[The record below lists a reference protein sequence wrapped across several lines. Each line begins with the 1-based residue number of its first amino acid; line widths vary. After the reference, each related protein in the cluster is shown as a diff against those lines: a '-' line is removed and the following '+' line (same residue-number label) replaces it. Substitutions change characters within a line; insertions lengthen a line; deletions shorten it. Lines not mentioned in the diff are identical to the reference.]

1 MGETLHQSRLLCG
14 SLTECMPTATFEIF
28 ESVQHTGGKVDSLVL
43 LFGESSSATAG
54 GQGQTLGRRH
64 TCCYT
69 GLRQRGAIVGRG
81 GLTPSLFQPVFLHN
95 AQAKDYVSSGLF
107 ALFNIK
113 FKKIYVY
120 LHPKNCQ
127 PINVKQQQQ
136 NKKPETIFWLNA
148 YAVIVHS
155 K

>member
-14 SLTECMPTATFEIF
+14 SLTECVPTATFEII
-28 ESVQHTGGKVDSLVL
+28 ESVQRTGGKVDSLVL

-54 GQGQTLGRRH
+54 GQGQTLRRCH

-81 GLTPSLFQPVFLHN
+81 GLTPSLFQPVFLHK
-95 AQAKDYVSSGLF
+95 QAKNYVSSGLF
-107 ALFNIK
+107 ASFNINL
-113 FKKIYVY
+113 KKKKKNY

-127 PINVKQQQQ
+127 PINGGKKQKTQKT
-136 NKKPETIFWLNA
+136 KKA
-148 YAVIVHS
+148 
-155 K
+155 